1 LNLIEKY
8 RIYIVYAVS
17 LAFIVLNCY
26 LIIQDKY
33 YGLLAPILLIFLF
46 LYIFSLDKLILL
58 ITFLTPI
65 AINFKDPDLG
75 VGISLPTEPLLLGVL
90 VVFILKLFYDG
101 GFNKKV
107 VNHPVTIAI
116 IINLIWLGLTVFTSE
131 IPIVSI
137 KFMIARLWFIVPFY
151 FIGILVFRN
160 IRNIKLFNWLYI
172 LPLLVVIMYTLI
184 NHAGYGFDKPSSN
197 MVMKPFYND
206 HTAYGAVIA
215 LFIPFFIGFSLR
227 KDSGKSQQLANVIV
241 LLILILGI
249 IFSYSRAAWI
259 SMIFALMVYG
269 IIALKIKFSWVMAGT
284 FILAG
289 LFYLF
294 SFQLLDRLE
303 RNKQDSSTNFTEH
316 IQSMSNISS
325 DASNLERINRW
336 NSALRLYNE
345 RPFWGWGPGTY
356 QFVYA
361 PFQRSKE
368 KTIIS
373 TNVGDMG
380 NAHSEY
386 IGPLSESGILGML
399 TFIAIV
405 IAASITGLRVYKRA
419 ESKEVKL
426 ISLVILLGLMSY
438 FAHGLLNN
446 FLDTDKASVPF
457 WGFIGILVSLD
468 LYHTRKKNDRATNNE
483 QQTTNSK

>member
-1 LNLIEKY
+1 MNLIEKY
-8 RIYIVYAVS
+8 KIYLVYAVS
-17 LAFIVLNCY
+17 IAFIVLNCY

-33 YGLLAPILLIFLF
+33 YALLTPILLIFLF

-65 AINFKDPDLG
+65 AINYKDPDM
-75 VGISLPTEPLLLGVL
+75 GIGITLPTEPLLLGVL

-101 GFNKKV
+101 GFNRKV
-107 VNHPVTIAI
+107 VTHPVSIFI
-116 IINLIWLGLTVFTSE
+116 IINLIWLGITTITSE
-131 IPIVSI
+131 IPLVSV
-137 KFMIARLWFIVPFY
+137 KFLIARLWFVVPFY
-151 FIGILVFRN
+151 FIGILLFKKVK
-160 IRNIKLFNWLYI
+160 NIKLFNWLYI
-172 LPLLVVIMYTLI
+172 IPLLIVIFYTLV
-184 NHAGYGFDKPSSN
+184 NHAGAGFDKPSSN

-215 LFIPFFIGFSLR
+215 MFIPFFIGFSL
-227 KDSGKSQQLANVIV
+227 SKSYTNSQRLASFIV
-241 LLILILGI
+241 LFLLIIGL

-259 SMIFALMVYG
+259 SISFALMVYA
-269 IIALKIKFSWVMAGT
+269 IIVFRIKFRWVLGG
-284 FILAG
+284 FLLLAG
-289 LFYLF
+289 LFYMF
-294 SFQLLDRLE
+294 SFQLIDRLE
-303 RNKQDSSTNFTEH
+303 SNKQDSSTDFAEH

-336 NSALRLYNE
+336 NCALRLYNE

-361 PFQRSKE
+361 PYQRSKE

-373 TNVGDMG
+373 TNAGDMG

-386 IGPLSESGILGML
+386 IGPLSESGVLGML

-405 IAASITGLRVYKRA
+405 IAVSITGLRVYKRA
-419 ESKEVKL
+419 DSKEVKL

-468 LYHTRKKNDRATNNE
+468 LYHTKKKSEIR
-483 QQTTNSK
+483 

>member
-1 LNLIEKY
+1 MIEKY
-8 RIYIVYAVS
+8 KVYIVYAVS

-26 LIIQDKY
+26 LIILDKY
-33 YGLLAPILLIFLF
+33 YGLLAPLLLIFLF

-65 AINFKDPDLG
+65 AINYKNPDLG

-101 GFNKKV
+101 GFNRKIV
-107 VNHPVTIAI
+107 SHPVSIAI
-116 IINLIWLGLTVFTSE
+116 IINLIWLGLTMFTSE
-131 IPIVSI
+131 IPLVSV
-137 KFMIARLWFIVPFY
+137 KFLIARLWFIIPFY
-151 FIGILVFRN
+151 FIGILIFRKVK
-160 IRNIKLFNWLYI
+160 NIKLFNWLYI
-172 LPLLVVIMYTLI
+172 ASLLMIIIYTLF

-215 LFIPFFIGFSLR
+215 MFLPFFLGFSIS
-227 KDSGKSQQLANVIV
+227 KNYNNSQRLANFIV
-241 LLILILGI
+241 LFILILGI

-259 SMIFALMVYG
+259 SVVFAMMVYG
-269 IIALKIKFSWVMAGT
+269 IIAMKIKFRWVMAG
-284 FILAG
+284 FFVLAG
-289 LFYLF
+289 LFYIF
-294 SFQLLDRLE
+294 SFQLIDRLE

-336 NSALRLYNE
+336 NSALRLFEE

-373 TNVGDMG
+373 TNAGDMG

-405 IAASITGLRVYKRA
+405 IAVSITGLRVYKRA

-468 LYHTRKKNDRATNNE
+468 LYHTRKKE
-483 QQTTNSK
+483 EVSE

>member
-1 LNLIEKY
+1 MKLIEKY
-8 RIYIVYAVS
+8 RIFIVYAVS
-17 LAFIVLNCY
+17 LAFIALNAY
-26 LIIQDKY
+26 LIVQDKY
-33 YGLLAPILLIFLF
+33 YALLTPVLLIFLL
-46 LYIFSLDKLILL
+46 LYIFSLDKLILI

-65 AINFKDPDLG
+65 AVNYKDPELG
-75 VGISLPTEPLLLGVL
+75 IGISLPSEPLMLGVL
-90 VVFILKLFYDG
+90 VVFILKLFYEG
-101 GFNKKV
+101 GFSRRIIR
-107 VNHPVTIAI
+107 HPVSIFI
-116 IINLIWLGLTVFTSE
+116 ILNLIWLGVTTITSE
-131 IPIVSI
+131 IPLVSV
-137 KFMIARLWFIVPFY
+137 KFLVARLWFVVPFY
-151 FIGILVFRN
+151 FIGILVFKD
-160 IRNIKLFNWLYI
+160 IKNIKRFNWLYVI
-172 LPLLVVIMYTLI
+172 PLLLVIFYTLI

-215 LFIPFFIGFSLR
+215 LFIPFFAGFTFSRNYTRPQRIASL
-227 KDSGKSQQLANVIV
+227 VILV
-241 LLILILGI
+241 ILIIGI

-259 SMIFALMVYG
+259 SLAFSLMVYG
-269 IIALKIKFSWVMAGT
+269 IIILKIKFRWV
-284 FILAG
+284 LAG
-289 LFYLF
+289 VVAMGLIFYVF
-294 SFQLLDRLE
+294 SFQFIDRLE
-303 RNKQDSSTNFTEH
+303 RNKQDSSTDFVEH
-316 IQSMSNISS
+316 IQSISNISS

-336 NSALRLYNE
+336 NCAIRLYKE

-373 TNVGDMG
+373 TNAGDMG

-405 IAASITGLRVYKRA
+405 VAASVTGMRVYRRA
-419 ESKEVKL
+419 RSKEVKL
-426 ISLVILLGLMSY
+426 ISLVIILGLMSY

-468 LYHTRKKNDRATNNE
+468 LYHTRKGKEDGKSE
-483 QQTTNSK
+483 L

>member
-1 LNLIEKY
+1 MKLIEKY
-8 RIYIVYAVS
+8 RIFIVYAVS
-17 LAFIVLNCY
+17 LAFIALNAY
-26 LIIQDKY
+26 LIVQDKY
-33 YGLLAPILLIFLF
+33 YALLTPVLLIFLL
-46 LYIFSLDKLILL
+46 LYIFSLDKLILI

-65 AINFKDPDLG
+65 AVNYKDPELG
-75 VGISLPTEPLLLGVL
+75 IGISLPSEPLMLGVL
-90 VVFILKLFYDG
+90 VVFILKLFYEG
-101 GFNKKV
+101 GFSRRIIR
-107 VNHPVTIAI
+107 HPVSIFI
-116 IINLIWLGLTVFTSE
+116 ILNLIWLGVTTITSE
-131 IPIVSI
+131 IPLVSV
-137 KFMIARLWFIVPFY
+137 KFLVARLWFVVPFY
-151 FIGILVFRN
+151 FIGILVFKD
-160 IRNIKLFNWLYI
+160 IKNIKRFNWLYVI
-172 LPLLVVIMYTLI
+172 PLLLVIFYTLI

-215 LFIPFFIGFSLR
+215 LFIPFFAGFTFSRNYTRPQRIASL
-227 KDSGKSQQLANVIV
+227 VILV
-241 LLILILGI
+241 ILIIGI

-259 SMIFALMVYG
+259 SLAFSLMVYG
-269 IIALKIKFSWVMAGT
+269 IIILKIKFRWV
-284 FILAG
+284 LAG
-289 LFYLF
+289 VVAMGLIFYVF
-294 SFQLLDRLE
+294 SFQFIDRLE
-303 RNKQDSSTNFTEH
+303 RNKQDSSTDFVEH
-316 IQSMSNISS
+316 IQSISNISS

-336 NSALRLYNE
+336 NCAIRLYKE

-373 TNVGDMG
+373 TNAGDMG

-405 IAASITGLRVYKRA
+405 VAASVTGMRVYRRA
-419 ESKEVKL
+419 KSKEVKL
-426 ISLVILLGLMSY
+426 ISLVIILGLMSY

-468 LYHTRKKNDRATNNE
+468 LYHTRKGKEDGKSE
-483 QQTTNSK
+483 L